1 MASGDTLFV
10 LTAADFNEPPSS
22 NFATFDTRN
31 GRNCLDFDADTDEE
45 AIRTLIM
52 PQNYANTTGITAV
65 LWMGST
71 TDQTSGTVAWEILLE
86 RVIEDSSDLDAD
98 SFATSAAGNRFTQ
111 TAPAGASQIASDS
124 KTIAKGAVMD
134 SVVAGDM
141 FRIKIRRDADGTS
154 QTDSM
159 TGDAELYGIEIR
171 ET

>member
-22 NFATFDTRN
+22 NFATLDTRN
-31 GRNCLDFDADTDEE
+31 GRNCLDFDAGTDEE
-45 AIRTLIM
+45 AICTFIM
-52 PQNYANTTGITAV
+52 PQNYSDTTGITV
-65 LWMGST
+65 DFWTGST
-71 TDQTSGTVAWEILLE
+71 TDQTSGSVAWEILLE
-86 RVIEDSSDLDAD
+86 RVIEDSTDLDAD

-111 TAPAGASQIASDS
+111 AAPAGGSQIAHDS
-124 KTIAKGAVMD
+124 KTIAKGVVMD

-154 QTDSM
+154 QTDDM
-159 TGDAELYGIEIR
+159 TGDAELYGIEIK